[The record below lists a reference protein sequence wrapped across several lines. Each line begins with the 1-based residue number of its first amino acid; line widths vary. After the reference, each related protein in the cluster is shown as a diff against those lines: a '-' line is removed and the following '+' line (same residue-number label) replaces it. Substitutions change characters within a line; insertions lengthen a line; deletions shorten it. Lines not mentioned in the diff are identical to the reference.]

1 MTKAGEIIKI
11 KDNVF
16 MNFDSGEKIKVGGL
30 KAKVVWAT
38 PSFLRVRFLD
48 EKIYDLDEEGNIKR
62 DFWFSK
68 KMIEND
74 FEKRL

>member
-48 EKIYDLDEEGNIKR
+48 EKIYDLDDEGNIKR
-62 DFWFSK
+62 DFWLSK
-68 KMIEND
+68 KMIESEVND
-74 FEKRL
+74 G

>member
-1 MTKAGEIIKI
+1 MIKAGEIIKI

-48 EKIYDLDEEGNIKR
+48 EKIYDLDDEGNIKR

-68 KMIEND
+68 KMIEKEVND
-74 FEKRL
+74 G